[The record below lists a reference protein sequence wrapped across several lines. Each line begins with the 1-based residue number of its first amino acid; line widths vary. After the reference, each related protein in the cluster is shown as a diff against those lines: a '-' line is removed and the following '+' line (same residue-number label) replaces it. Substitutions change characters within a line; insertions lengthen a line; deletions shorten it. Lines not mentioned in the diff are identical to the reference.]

1 MLPILLGELTAGV
14 SVYEGYNDNVIET
27 RPAPGMPTERRGSPF
42 TGAEVN
48 LGLSDSDERNSWFSR
63 LSARGNYYTPLGDQF
78 VGGNDGAVLFAIGG
92 GWGIGS
98 FSSMS
103 TGHAVTLAEQN
114 TARLADI
121 PLLML
126 DPSAG
131 RQTFV
136 FVSNDVTFRQELRP
150 DTRFRIT
157 LGSGARY
164 ILRDSALESAGRGW
178 DYAGP
183 RVETEWAKDLSSADT
198 GAVRVIA
205 GMWHMPRAL
214 LDLSGRRG
222 PSKTWQMTPLAVWMH
237 AHSESLTSEV
247 TGGASF
253 AVTDNE
259 VTTRFTVAPS
269 FSGQLIWIQDER
281 FAQLQYGLGIN
292 TDNISLGP
300 GLSHSVR
307 GQYGGALGRS
317 HAARRF
323 VGALTTRLSR
333 ANIPTTDDS
342 EFVAVTAGAGG
353 LLRYALGGVVG
364 LVVGYEGQYLNM
376 RRDSLRDDG
385 PSTTFYRNVVYVGVS
400 TVVSTEDGFMPLD
413 IPRAPR
419 R

>member
-1 MLPILLGELTAGV
+1 MLPILLGDLSAGV
-14 SVYEGYNDNVIET
+14 SLYEGYNDNVIET
-27 RPAPGMPTERRGSPF
+27 RPAPDMPSQRRGSPF
-42 TGAEVN
+42 TGAEVY
-48 LGLSDSDERNSWFSR
+48 LGLSESDDRNSWYSR
-63 LSARGNYYTPLGDQF
+63 LAARGNYYTPFSDEL
-78 VGGNDGAVLFAIGG
+78 VGGNDGAVLFALGG
-92 GWGIGS
+92 SWGLGS
-98 FSSMS
+98 FSSIS

-136 FVSNDVTFRQELRP
+136 FVSNDVSFRHELSA
-150 DTRFRIT
+150 DTRFRVT
-157 LGSGARY
+157 VGSGARY
-164 ILRDSALESAGRGW
+164 ILRDSALQAAGRGW

-198 GAVRVIA
+198 GAIRVIA

-222 PSKTWQMTPLAVWMH
+222 PSKTWQMTPLAVWTH
-237 AHSESLTSEV
+237 EHSESLTSELS
-247 TGGASF
+247 GGVSF
-253 AVTDNE
+253 ALTKNE

-269 FSGQLIWIQDER
+269 FSGQLMWIQDER

-292 TDNISLGP
+292 TDNITLGP
-300 GLSHSVR
+300 GLSSSVR
-307 GQYGGALGRS
+307 GQYGGALGRT

-333 ANIPTTDDS
+333 AVIPATDDS
-342 EFVAVTAGAGG
+342 DFVAVTVGAGG

-364 LVVGYEGQYLNM
+364 VVVGYEGQYLNM
-376 RRDSLRDDG
+376 RRDSLREDG

-400 TVVSTEDGFMPLD
+400 TAVSTDDGFLPLD